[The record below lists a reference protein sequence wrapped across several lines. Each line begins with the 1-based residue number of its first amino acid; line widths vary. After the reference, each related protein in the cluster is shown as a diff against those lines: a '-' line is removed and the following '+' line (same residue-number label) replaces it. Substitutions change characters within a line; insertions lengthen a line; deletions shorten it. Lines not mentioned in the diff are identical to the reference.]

1 VKINKINFL
10 LENNINKN
18 YFKNNLYL
26 KDKIKLKKIISDI
39 YNNLDNRKDTFHS
52 LSKKFNLDFN
62 KSKLKKFL
70 KYKSIVIIGMGG
82 SIMGANAIYSFFKQK
97 IKKDFIFLDNLDQ
110 QKIEHLKKK
119 IKLQRSLFI
128 IISKSGS
135 TIETLV
141 NSNLIKNEIS
151 SKNTI
156 IITEEKNNPLNTFAK
171 KKNILQINQKNYIG
185 GRYSVLS
192 EVGMVPSFFMGLKIE
207 NFRSKILSSFK
218 LKKNLILMESVIKLA
233 HIYNLKKIKSL
244 ILLNYAPQL
253 NEFLF
258 WCQQLIAESLGK
270 NSKGILPVVSSAPR
284 DHHSLLQL
292 YLDGP
297 KDKLFYIFSLNLK
310 KKIKTK
316 SNTFGKSFKYAENKE
331 LSKIIS
337 SQKKALMMVLKKK
350 KIPFREFKVDKVN
363 EETLGELFSYF
374 ILETS
379 LIGKMIGINP
389 FDQPAVEEVKIL
401 TKEYLN

>member
-1 VKINKINFL
+1 MKINKINFL

>member
-1 VKINKINFL
+1 
-10 LENNINKN
+10 
-18 YFKNNLYL
+18 
-26 KDKIKLKKIISDI
+26 
-39 YNNLDNRKDTFHS
+39 
-52 LSKKFNLDFN
+52 
-62 KSKLKKFL
+62 
-70 KYKSIVIIGMGG
+70 
-82 SIMGANAIYSFFKQK
+82 
-97 IKKDFIFLDNLDQ
+97 
-110 QKIEHLKKK
+110 
-119 IKLQRSLFI
+119 
-128 IISKSGS
+128 
-135 TIETLV
+135 
-141 NSNLIKNEIS
+141 
-151 SKNTI
+151 
-156 IITEEKNNPLNTFAK
+156 
-171 KKNILQINQKNYIG
+171 
-185 GRYSVLS
+185 
-192 EVGMVPSFFMGLKIE
+192 
-207 NFRSKILSSFK
+207 
-218 LKKNLILMESVIKLA
+218 
-233 HIYNLKKIKSL
+233 
-244 ILLNYAPQL
+244 
-253 NEFLF
+253 
-258 WCQQLIAESLGK
+258 
-270 NSKGILPVVSSAPR
+270 
-284 DHHSLLQL
+284 LLQL